1 VHRQHTVQVPE
12 YYVRQQSI
20 PHHAQLRRVVNFRE
34 VSHHLVD
41 PAGLLLAVSNDG
53 YPQRFLDLPPVL
65 EVRIVVCPRGIRKD
79 GDILGPE
86 GVQRRLESEFRAGV
100 QGVLVGGRE
109 RIIFVEDYSF
119 DPAVITQGFVADV

>member
-1 VHRQHTVQVPE
+1 MHSQHAVRVPE

-20 PHHAQLRRVVNFRE
+20 PHHTQLRWVVDFRE

-41 PAGLLLAVSNDG
+41 PAGLLFDVSNDG

-65 EVRIVVCPRGIRKD
+65 EVRIVVGPSGIRND
-79 GDILGPE
+79 GDILSPE

-100 QGVLVGGRE
+100 QGVLVE
-109 RIIFVEDYSF
+109 
-119 DPAVITQGFVADV
+119 AVSVLYLSKITALIPQ